1 MQRLLRWLVA
11 VVVLLSAGV
20 ASAQNLAGNW
30 QGTAQL
36 GPRSLRVVFV
46 VSAAD
51 GGGLRAVMYS
61 IDQGGQAV
69 PATATVQ
76 GTTVRLAAAG
86 INLSFE
92 GVLSAD
98 GNSINGT
105 STQGD
110 NKIPLLLQRATK
122 DTAWALPE
130 PPRPMAAD
138 APLAFE
144 VATIK
149 LSNPD
154 TPGRLFTVRGRQ
166 VLTINTSLNNLIV
179 FAYDLHEK
187 QISGGPEWAS
197 MQKYDVTGLPQAP
210 GIPSIVQLRGMIR
223 QLLTDRFKLAFHRDQ
238 REMPVYAII
247 VGPTG
252 HKLTRNDAN
261 PNGLPG
267 LIFRGLGNLPVTN
280 ATMADFAGVLQS
292 AVLDRPVVDKTGL
305 TGRWDFAIRWT
316 PDESQFGGLGV
327 PVPPPTNDPNAPP
340 GLFTAFTEQLGL
352 KLDPHARA
360 GRRAGDRQGG
370 EAVGELRIRGR
381 ARRPTPATRTLL
393 YRPLVRSF

>member
-1 MQRLLRWLVA
+1 MKTLLRWVVA
-11 VVVLLSAGV
+11 VVVLLPAGV

-36 GPRSLRVVFV
+36 GARSLRIVFV
-46 VSAAD
+46 MSADD
-51 GGGLRAVMYS
+51 GGGLRALMYS

-69 PATATVQ
+69 PTTVTVQ
-76 GTTVRLAAAG
+76 GSTVRLNSAG

-105 STQGD
+105 TTQGD
-110 NKIPLLLQRATK
+110 NKIPLVLQRATK

-130 PPRPMAAD
+130 PPRPMAAN
-138 APLAFE
+138 ASLTFE

-154 TPGRLFTVRGRQ
+154 TPGKLFTVRGRQ
-166 VLTINTSLNNLIV
+166 VLTINTTLNDLIV
-179 FAYDLHEK
+179 FAYDLHQK
-187 QISGGPEWAS
+187 QIAGGPDWAES
-197 MQKYDVTGLPQAP
+197 QKYDVTGQPEAP

-223 QLLTDRFKLAFHRDQ
+223 QLLTDRFKLAFHRDK
-238 REMPVYAII
+238 REMPVYAIV
-247 VGPTG
+247 VGPNG
-252 HKLTRNDAN
+252 HKLTKNDAN

-267 LIFRGLGNLPVTN
+267 LIFRGLGNLPVSN

-292 AVLDRPVVDKTGL
+292 AVMDRPVVDKTGL

-327 PVPPPTNDPNAPP
+327 RVPAPTNDANAPP
-340 GLFTAFTEQLGL
+340 GIFTAFTEQLGL
-352 KLDPHARA
+352 KLDPTRA
-360 GRRAGDRQGG
+360 PVD
-370 EAVGELRIRGR
+370 V
-381 ARRPTPATRTLL
+381 
-393 YRPLVRSF
+393 LVIDKVEKPSEN